1 MDAKADQPAA
11 GAADKLL
18 DNPGLSIERL
28 PMLALIFDRL
38 ATACAEGLRPYS
50 PAILT
55 CFVNSIATDHV
66 WDALDAYDGSIAAIL
81 YSPELDARVLVGLDR
96 RCIFSLMEVLLGGD
110 GQEQPFDGDRIF
122 STLEVRVAQT
132 VFEIAAEAL
141 HSAFGPVVA
150 TKFQLERVET
160 RMDFTVMGRRNVL
173 AVVAKILIQAMD
185 MGGQMFVV
193 IPQPAL
199 TPIRQQLSRDL
210 SSDGSASDPR
220 WRKMMQQGVQKTEV
234 KAVAILDEQIAD
246 ARRHLRLAR
255 RRHAPA
261 QGLRRH
267 QSSARLQEPAPVLV
281 RTGPGQRT
289 LHVEDGRPR
298 RCRGHA
304 AGAIP
309 RTRRRR
315 RKRLTFQPNRGPD
328 VCSRRPYPGRAGPSR
343 RRSTRRSMA
352 IQTRHDAILRI
363 PVTVQVVLG
372 SARMPV
378 AHLMK
383 LGRGAVVA
391 LDQRVGE
398 PVNVVVNGRIVARGE
413 VVVVDED
420 NSRFGVSLTE
430 IVGSADADAF
440 V

>member
-18 DNPGLSIERL
+18 DNPGLSIDRL

-50 PAILT
+50 PAILS

-96 RCIFSLMEVLLGGD
+96 RCVFSLMEVLLGGD

-173 AVVAKILIQAMD
+173 AVVAKILIQAMEL
-185 MGGQMFVV
+185 GGQMFVV

-220 WRKMMQQGVQKTEV
+220 WRRMMQQGVQKAEV
-234 KAVAILDEQIAD
+234 KALAILDEQSLTLGDVSRWRVGDILPLKAS
-246 ARRHLRLAR
+246 AVTKVRLDCKNQ
-255 RRHAPA
+255 P
-261 QGLRRH
+261 LFW
-267 QSSARLQEPAPVLV
+267 SEL
-281 RTGPGQRT
+281 GQDKGHYT
-289 LHVEDGRPR
+289 LKMIDRVDVEDMPL
-298 RCRGHA
+298 A
-304 AGAIP
+304 QFLELA
-309 RTRRRR
+309 
-315 RKRLTFQPNRGPD
+315 
-328 VCSRRPYPGRAGPSR
+328 
-343 RRSTRRSMA
+343 
-352 IQTRHDAILRI
+352 
-363 PVTVQVVLG
+363 G
-372 SARMPV
+372 SA
-378 AHLMK
+378 
-383 LGRGAVVA
+383 
-391 LDQRVGE
+391 E
-398 PVNVVVNGRIVARGE
+398 
-413 VVVVDED
+413 
-420 NSRFGVSLTE
+420 NS
-430 IVGSADADAF
+430 
-440 V
+440 